1 MALYIKDPEVD
12 TLVERYLALSG
23 AKNKTDAVRKALES
37 CLKALEARE
46 TLAERVAKVQQNA
59 AKAGLRPRDF
69 DDKKFM
75 DEQWGDV

>member
-37 CLKALEARE
+37 SLSALQARE
-46 TLAERVAKVQQNA
+46 TLSQRVAKVQQNA
-59 AKAGLRPRDF
+59 AKAGLKPRDF

-75 DEQWGDV
+75 DEQWGDA